1 MMKAKVIVTHKPG
14 VLDPQGQTVL
24 QSLRQLG
31 FRDIQDVRIGKY
43 IEIDLE
49 AGNRSQ
55 AEKRVAQSSDK
66 MLANPVIETFH
77 IELE

>member
-1 MMKAKVIVTHKPG
+1 MKAKVIVTHKPG

-55 AEKRVAQSSDK
+55 AEKRVAQISDK

>member
-1 MMKAKVIVTHKPG
+1 MKAKVIVTHKPG

-31 FRDIQDVRIGKY
+31 FQDVQDVRIGKY

-49 AGNRSQ
+49 AGNRGQ
-55 AEKRVAQSSDK
+55 AEKRVAEISDK
-66 MLANPVIETFH
+66 MLANPIIETFR

>member
-1 MMKAKVIVTHKPG
+1 MKAKVIVTHKPG

-55 AEKRVAQSSDK
+55 AEKRVAEISDK